1 MYNLC
6 QNYLNH
12 AIKEDTLQTQSMK
25 ILDVSVK
32 LIEQELTLAHEAMGE
47 LSLPAPAMARP

>member
-32 LIEQELTLAHEAMGE
+32 LIEQELTLAHEAMSE
-47 LSLPAPAMARP
+47 LSLPTPAMARP